1 MIDTILEK
9 IPPVIEA
16 LIRLMKEF
24 AKLTF
29 RTQTLVVVVLIFVS
43 FNFGQ
48 CDGDAKVND
57 FRQKYVAL
65 QANAVAAQKFSDS
78 AKTQVAQLV
87 RESKQKDDSIIRLK
101 VTVDVA
107 NKQRSTLRNNLGA
120 MEDRLEH
127 VTDIAE
133 RSEIQQGIIYNLK
146 EQVTEAEEVITQQK
160 TIIDQQDVKILKLD
174 QALALATER
183 ADRFEDVNKQLIDL
197 KPPPRIWLNKKV
209 LGTTA
214 FIAGVVVGNKIAQ
227 R

>member
-1 MIDTILEK
+1 MCNEKFVAELRKLLES
-9 IPPVIEA
+9 
-16 LIRLMKEF
+16 F
-24 AKLTF
+24 ARISF
-29 RTQTLVVVVLIFVS
+29 RTQTLIAAMLVVGAFS
-43 FNFGQ
+43 FGQ

-57 FRQKYVAL
+57 FRKKYVAL
-65 QANAVAAQKFSDS
+65 QASAVAAQKFSDS

-107 NKQRSTLRNNLGA
+107 NKQRSTLRNNLGTL
-120 MEDRLEH
+120 EDRLEH

-146 EQVTEAEEVITQQK
+146 EQVTEAENVITQQK

-183 ADRFEDVNKQLIDL
+183 ADRFEDVNKQLVNL
-197 KPPPRIWLNKKV
+197 KPPPRVWLNKKV
-209 LGTTA
+209 LGATA
-214 FIAGVVVGNKIAQ
+214 FVAGVVVGNKIAQ